1 MEGYYHEP
9 AKFIVEANIQ
19 NLQDRLKKGQIL
31 DGKIVFCMENNL
43 YLLRILG
50 QNLIMES
57 RLSFNRLENVKVQV
71 KELSPKLKLVLLHCP
86 DSTASN
92 HDKQTDIT
100 I

>member
-19 NLQDRLKKGQIL
+19 NLQDRLEKGQIL

-57 RLSFNRLENVKVQV
+57 RFNFNRFENVKVKV
-71 KELSPKLKLVLLHCP
+71 KKLSPKLELVLLRCIEP
-86 DSTASN
+86 TASN
-92 HDKQTDIT
+92 QNKQTDIT